1 MSVTLEY
8 FGCADIMPPLF
19 IGCAPAYFLRRF
31 LVRQFPATAL
41 CLTAAVF
48 GFIAFLL
55 AQAYA
60 PKIATK
66 KGLTIGLMVVQIVLA
81 IIGIIVLVMMFSA
94 LSH

>member
-1 MSVTLEY
+1 MFVMSAMMNTLNQ
-8 FGCADIMPPLF
+8 PLN
-19 IGCAPAYFLRRF
+19 GVVLSNGD
-31 LVRQFPATAL
+31 VMAL
-41 CLTAAVF
+41 TVNYAVF

-66 KGLTIGLMVVQIVLA
+66 KGLAIGLMVVQIVLA

>member
-1 MSVTLEY
+1 MLAVAGISSPVNQ
-8 FGCADIMPPLF
+8 PLS
-19 IGCAPAYFLRRF
+19 GVVLSNGD
-31 LVRQFPATAL
+31 VMAL
-41 CLTAAVF
+41 TVNYAVF

-66 KGLTIGLMVVQIVLA
+66 KGLAIGLMVVQIVLA